1 MARKQARVAAMQMI
15 YEQMEGGDGG
25 EETLCGL
32 IGFGAQ
38 DPEEDAPA
46 PEGALEQPEAEP
58 SPASED
64 AAPAAPVSSPEFE
77 EDCAFIRSL
86 VSGVTARAAE
96 LDGQI
101 APYLRGWSMDR
112 VARVDLA
119 ILRLAVYELSSGDT
133 PQSVI
138 INEAVEMAKR
148 FSSDKSGSFVNGV
161 LGAFVRGEKP

>member
-1 MARKQARVAAMQMI
+1 M
-15 YEQMEGGDGG
+15 
-25 EETLCGL
+25 
-32 IGFGAQ
+32 
-38 DPEEDAPA
+38 
-46 PEGALEQPEAEP
+46 
-58 SPASED
+58 
-64 AAPAAPVSSPEFE
+64 
-77 EDCAFIRSL
+77 
-86 VSGVTARAAE
+86 SGVTARAAE